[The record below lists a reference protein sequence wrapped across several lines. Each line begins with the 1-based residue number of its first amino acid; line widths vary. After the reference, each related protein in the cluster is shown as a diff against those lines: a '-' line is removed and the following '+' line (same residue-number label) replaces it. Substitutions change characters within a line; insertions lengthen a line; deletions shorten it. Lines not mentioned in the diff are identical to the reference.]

1 MFSNEKRTPNKKS
14 ASYDKNSTS
23 SIAEDSNLLLAEAS
37 RGSSTKQKNSGAID
51 ESIHESVIEEDEGL
65 NSASSGNIAKN
76 KKIELANRDRLR
88 REHDTEKDKTKRQ
101 IEEFKQNIENDR
113 IKRDKLVGEMLGELN
128 RYEASTT
135 STLVLERMEKVIS
148 KSLA

>member
-1 MFSNEKRTPNKKS
+1 M
-14 ASYDKNSTS
+14 
-23 SIAEDSNLLLAEAS
+23 
-37 RGSSTKQKNSGAID
+37 
-51 ESIHESVIEEDEGL
+51 IEEDEGF
-65 NSASSGNIAKN
+65 NSGSSANIPKS
-76 KKIELANRDRLR
+76 KKIDRDRVR
-88 REHDTEKDKTKRQ
+88 REHETEKDKTNKQ

-113 IKRDKLVGEMLGELN
+113 IKRDKLVSEMLGELN

>member
-1 MFSNEKRTPNKKS
+1 M
-14 ASYDKNSTS
+14 
-23 SIAEDSNLLLAEAS
+23 
-37 RGSSTKQKNSGAID
+37 
-51 ESIHESVIEEDEGL
+51 IEEDEGL
-65 NSASSGNIAKN
+65 NSGSSANIPKS
-76 KKIELANRDRLR
+76 KKIDRDRVR
-88 REHDTEKDKTKRQ
+88 REHETEKDKTNKQ

-113 IKRDKLVGEMLGELN
+113 IKRDKLVSEMLGELN

>member
-1 MFSNEKRTPNKKS
+1 M
-14 ASYDKNSTS
+14 NS
-23 SIAEDSNLLLAEAS
+23 
-37 RGSSTKQKNSGAID
+37 GSSA
-51 ESIHESVIEEDEGL
+51 
-65 NSASSGNIAKN
+65 NIPKS
-76 KKIELANRDRLR
+76 KKIDRDRVR
-88 REHDTEKDKTKRQ
+88 REHETEKDKTNKQ

-113 IKRDKLVGEMLGELN
+113 IKRDKLVSEMLGELN

>member
-1 MFSNEKRTPNKKS
+1 M
-14 ASYDKNSTS
+14 NS
-23 SIAEDSNLLLAEAS
+23 
-37 RGSSTKQKNSGAID
+37 GSSANIPKSRKID
-51 ESIHESVIEEDEGL
+51 
-65 NSASSGNIAKN
+65 
-76 KKIELANRDRLR
+76 RDRVR
-88 REHDTEKDKTKRQ
+88 REHETEKERSNKQ

-113 IKRDKLVGEMLGELN
+113 IKRDKLVSEMLGELN